1 VVVSVVVVLVAAGRN
16 RRRNSAH
23 GQEEGARVEI
33 GEVVHHREMVGGI
46 GLHWVEAG
54 QGPTVVLL
62 HGFPDFWYGWRL
74 QIPAL
79 VEAGYRVVAPDLRGY
94 NDSDRPPRR
103 RDYTTELIAADV
115 VGLIER
121 TTGRGDVRA
130 GGAGGE
136 SPGGRGTERG
146 SGERVVGPGDD
157 SGVVLVG
164 HDWGGVVAWLV
175 AAARPDLVRR
185 LVVLNAPHPDG
196 FRRTLRTSSQ
206 LLKSWYA
213 LFFQLPWL
221 PERAMSAFG
230 FALLTRVLE
239 REVQNPSAFTGRD
252 LDRYK
257 EAWAKPGALRAALDY
272 YRMAPRRMTVNRQSA
287 PSRVSAPT
295 LVLWGERDPHLDVK
309 NLVGLDAYAPDLRVE
324 RFPDAGHWVQLDA
337 AAGVNRL
344 LIEAARPRG

>member
-1 VVVSVVVVLVAAGRN
+1 
-16 RRRNSAH
+16 
-23 GQEEGARVEI
+23 VEI
-33 GEVVHHREMVGGI
+33 GEVVHHRETVQGI

-54 QGPTVVLL
+54 KGPTVVLL

-79 VEAGYRVVAPDLRGY
+79 VDAGYRVVVPDLRGY
-94 NDSDRPPRR
+94 NDSDRPRR
-103 RDYTTELIAADV
+103 RKDYAIELVVADV

-121 TTGRGDVRA
+121 TTTDRVDVDMDVDMDMNVDVGASESVAEDANECGRGR
-130 GGAGGE
+130 GGAGRDE
-136 SPGGRGTERG
+136 SG
-146 SGERVVGPGDD
+146 
-157 SGVVLVG
+157 GVVLVG

-196 FRRTLRTSSQ
+196 FRRALRTSSQ

-213 LFFQLPWL
+213 IFFQLPWL
-221 PERAMSAFG
+221 PERAISAFD
-230 FALLTRVLE
+230 FALLTRVFE
-239 REVQNPSAFTGRD
+239 REVQNRNAFTARD
-252 LDRYK
+252 LARYK
-257 EAWAKPGALRAALDY
+257 EAWSKPAALRAALDY
-272 YRMAPRRMTVNRQSA
+272 YRMAAWRMLGGQSA

-309 NLVGLDAYAPDLRVE
+309 NLVGLEAYAPDLRVE

-344 LIEAARPRG
+344 LIEAARP